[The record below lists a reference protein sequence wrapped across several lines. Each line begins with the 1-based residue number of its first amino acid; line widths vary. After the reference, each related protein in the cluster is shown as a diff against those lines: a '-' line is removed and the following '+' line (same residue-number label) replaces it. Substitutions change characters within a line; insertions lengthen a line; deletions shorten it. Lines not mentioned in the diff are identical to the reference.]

1 MATPAT
7 GKKGSIPKVKP
18 LPVKTSLDN
27 PYTIKWNTVVGEDMH
42 FILQTLQ
49 EKFKHLGFQKIEVPS
64 RPRKLSSKKGKRAA
78 EAQSD
83 KNDADLEKKGTED
96 AEAEESCLEQATN
109 KPGWTHCDL
118 RKQLAI
124 GINEVT
130 RALEKNELHLV
141 LVCKSAKPPLI
152 TMHLIELSAS
162 RAVPACQV
170 PRLSESLSPVLGLK
184 SILALGFRKNSSC
197 FADEVEA
204 IKKKVPAHQVSWIN
218 YTAVENKTNSSAP
231 EEDQPNDAM
240 EGSVNISKK
249 NLKRKQ
255 DESLTETSEIRPTP
269 GVTLQPL
276 KIKKLVPNPNR
287 IRKPPKIKKSIS
299 KK

>member
-1 MATPAT
+1 MATTAT
-7 GKKGSIPKVKP
+7 VKKKSIPKVKP

-49 EKFKHLGFQKIEVPS
+49 EKFKQLGFQKIEAPN
-64 RPRKLSSKKGKRAA
+64 RPRKLSSKKGKG
-78 EAQSD
+78 ETKDQSD
-83 KNDADLEKKGTED
+83 TSEADLEKKG
-96 AEAEESCLEQATN
+96 AEVAGVETSSLEEATN
-109 KPGWTHCDL
+109 KPGWTHFDL

-152 TMHLIELSAS
+152 TMHLIGLSAS

-170 PRLSESLSPVLGLK
+170 PRLSESLAPVLGLK
-184 SILALGFRKNSSC
+184 SILALGFRKNSSH
-197 FADEVEA
+197 FADEIEA
-204 IKKKVPAHQVSWIN
+204 IKKKVPPHQIAWIN
-218 YTAVENKTNSSAP
+218 YTAVENKTKSSAP
-231 EEDQPNDAM
+231 EKEQMNDPM
-240 EGSVNISKK
+240 EGSVNISQKS
-249 NLKRKQ
+249 LKRKQ
-255 DESLTETSEIRPTP
+255 DESLTETSETRPTP
-269 GVTLQPL
+269 GITLQPL